1 MQNNKLI
8 SNLEMTNKYLKELN
22 VNFIFNLIDKNIQM
36 MMIIKILKVNKIII
50 VTFYTNLVTI
60 FKLLILNSD

>member
-36 MMIIKILKVNKIII
+36 MMIIKIIKVNKIII
-50 VTFYTNLVTI
+50 VTFYANLVTI
-60 FKLLILNSD
+60 FKLLILNSN

>member
-22 VNFIFNLIDKNIQM
+22 VNFIFNLIEKNIQM

-60 FKLLILNSD
+60 FKLLILNSN

>member
-8 SNLEMTNKYLKELN
+8 SNLEMKNKYLKELN
-22 VNFIFNLIDKNIQM
+22 VNFIFNLIEKNIQM

-60 FKLLILNSD
+60 FKLLILNSN

>member
-36 MMIIKILKVNKIII
+36 MMIIKILKVN
-50 VTFYTNLVTI
+50 
-60 FKLLILNSD
+60 

>member
-8 SNLEMTNKYLKELN
+8 SNLEMKNKYLKELN
-22 VNFIFNLIDKNIQM
+22 VNFIFNLIEKNIQM
-36 MMIIKILKVNKIII
+36 MIIKIIKVNKIII

-60 FKLLILNSD
+60 FKLLILNSN

>member
-22 VNFIFNLIDKNIQM
+22 VNFIFNLIEKNIQM
-36 MMIIKILKVNKIII
+36 MIIKIIKVNKIII

-60 FKLLILNSD
+60 FKLLILNSN

>member
-22 VNFIFNLIDKNIQM
+22 VNFIFNLIEKNIQM
-36 MMIIKILKVNKIII
+36 MMIIKIIKVNKIII

-60 FKLLILNSD
+60 FKLLILNSN

>member
-60 FKLLILNSD
+60 FKLLILNSN

>member
-36 MMIIKILKVNKIII
+36 MMIIKILKVNKIIV
-50 VTFYTNLVTI
+50 VTLY
-60 FKLLILNSD
+60 